1 MLPCSRSKNY
11 YTTSK
16 DSILFLG
23 FLLSQIEVSNFV
35 LECCEE
41 IEIAPSSPTD
51 IFTNFN
57 GFGIG
62 TYKKDGIDARGR
74 MIYRNSEH
82 DFHVYG
88 LGDFILMYEEPNEG
102 GRQNWKVRMH
112 LNMLC
117 MHCNS
122 FIFHPCFYAYFLIEG
137 IFGVISRRKQL

>member
-1 MLPCSRSKNY
+1 MFQVKTLSYHIQRFY
-11 YTTSK
+11 F
-16 DSILFLG
+16 FLG

-117 MHCNS
+117 MHCRYMA
-122 FIFHPCFYAYFLIEG
+122 PLRLIT
-137 IFGVISRRKQL
+137 INR